1 MTTESETLDLRRRWL
16 AITLGTV
23 VMQFAYW
30 PVVGSLGLRE
40 SGELGG
46 VAVELALFGAAIIPF
61 AFLTLAAVSRHPDV
75 GMATLKALGLC
86 LLIGPGLIAVAG
98 PFVGTVAG
106 LSAGG
111 VAALRRDEVH
121 SLRWRWIA
129 VASTLVYI
137 VVLGMFS
144 VEFALMSGAVLPF
157 TVHGLVDQ
165 AAETR

>member
-1 MTTESETLDLRRRWL
+1 MSDSEPLDLRRRWL

-40 SGELGG
+40 SGEVGS
-46 VAVELALFGAAIIPF
+46 VAVELALFGAAIVPF
-61 AFLTLAAVSRHPDV
+61 AFLALAAASRHPDV

-86 LLIGPGLIAVAG
+86 VLIAPALIAVAG

-111 VAALRRDEVH
+111 VVALRRDDVH

-129 VASTLVYI
+129 VVVTVVYV
-137 VVLGMFS
+137 VVLGLFTA
-144 VEFALMSGAVLPF
+144 EFALMSGAVLPF
-157 TVHGLVDQ
+157 AVHGLVDQ